1 MTELRI
7 SVAETIAAVDADQWD
22 ACANPQTGAAGT
34 KGQAD
39 AGNGQEAAGSSA
51 TSGAEQ
57 QGYNPF
63 ISHAFLAALE
73 QSNSVGPRTGWQPR
87 HVLVRTA
94 DGTLI
99 AAAPCYLKSH
109 SRGEYVFDHGW
120 AEAYASA
127 GGSYYPKLQVAVP
140 FTPATG
146 RRLLVRQTNDSQ
158 AIARAIGS
166 GLVEICKICGASG
179 VHVTFTPETE
189 FQLLGELGYLQRTD
203 QQFHWENRAFANFE
217 EFLSALTA
225 RKRKT
230 IRRERHDALANGIS
244 VHWLTGSDLTE
255 EIWDAFFQFYM
266 ETGSRKWGRPYL
278 TRPFYSLVGQT
289 MRERIVLIMAKRA
302 GRWIAGAINFLGSH
316 SLFGRHWG
324 AIEQHPFL
332 HFELCYYQAIDYA
345 IAHQLSRVEAG
356 AQGEH
361 KIARGYLPTTTYSA
375 HYIADPALRR
385 AIADYLARERAYVT
399 AAGAELA
406 TFTPFRKN
414 FVEPD

>member
-1 MTELRI
+1 M
-7 SVAETIAAVDADQWD
+7 
-22 ACANPQTGAAGT
+22 
-34 KGQAD
+34 
-39 AGNGQEAAGSSA
+39 
-51 TSGAEQ
+51 
-57 QGYNPF
+57 
-63 ISHAFLAALE
+63 
-73 QSNSVGPRTGWQPR
+73 GPSI
-87 HVLVRTA
+87 L
-94 DGTLI
+94 D
-99 AAAPCYLKSH
+99 
-109 SRGEYVFDHGW
+109 
-120 AEAYASA
+120 
-127 GGSYYPKLQVAVP
+127 
-140 FTPATG
+140 PAI
-146 RRLLVRQTNDSQ
+146 L
-158 AIARAIGS
+158 
-166 GLVEICKICGASG
+166 
-179 VHVTFTPETE
+179 
-189 FQLLGELGYLQRTD
+189 
-203 QQFHWENRAFANFE
+203 
-217 EFLSALTA
+217 
-225 RKRKT
+225 
-230 IRRERHDALANGIS
+230 
-244 VHWLTGSDLTE
+244 LTG
-255 EIWDAFFQFYM
+255 
-266 ETGSRKWGRPYL
+266 GH
-278 TRPFYSLVGQT
+278 T